1 MTINYTTLLGLA
13 KPVTGTESGVWGD
26 VVNDQITSLLED
38 AIANAASISV
48 TAGNVTL
55 TDNNGS
61 SDQSRM
67 AILLVTG
74 SPGVSRNIVAP
85 STSKWYI
92 VKNSSNAEIVLK
104 GSATTGVTI
113 PAGAEAF
120 AFWNG
125 SDFELASMIGP
136 SSSTDNAV
144 ARFDGTTGKVVQ
156 NSAVT
161 IADTTGDITTGGYVF
176 TAAGAVGTPAY
187 STSGD
192 TNTGMWFP
200 AADTIAFSEGGAE
213 AMRISDAGNVGIGR
227 SPTFR
232 LDVLGSST
240 ESARFSTSGSINA
253 FYLNDSGT
261 TAGTLYI
268 GTVGNDFRV
277 VTGSNERMRITNGGD
292 VGIGTISPGYKLDVN
307 GAGRFGDLSSKIIV
321 GLNGDS
327 ISMNGDLYIQTSTAN
342 PLILRTNTTERAR
355 ITAGGDVG
363 IGTSSPAARLHI
375 AGSGSAIE
383 ANTGYGSFNL
393 RSVSTT
399 GQEFHIRPDSG
410 KNGYITFTENAV
422 ADRWVIGIEN
432 GNGAFLFKTGSATSN
447 TERARITSGG
457 DLSVGKTDSGNVA
470 TTGAE
475 LGAGGYVIATR
486 NANIPMF
493 VNRKTDDGNLVNFY
507 QDTNLEGAISVS
519 GTTVTYG
526 SFSGSHWSQLVDGS
540 KPEILRGTVLE
551 SVNEL
556 VEWPNEP
563 ISERLCKVKVS
574 DTAGSKKVYG
584 VFLCWDNDWSATND
598 MLVTSVGAFVC
609 RINGSVTVQEGDLL
623 ESNGDGTARV
633 QDDDIMR
640 SSTIGKVTSTVKTHQ
655 YDDGSYCVP
664 TVLYCG

>member
-26 VVNDQITSLLED
+26 VVNDQITSLVED

-48 TAGNVTL
+48 TSGNVTL

-125 SDFELASMIGP
+125 SDFELAAMIGP

-176 TAAGAVGTPAY
+176 TAAGAAGTPAY

-200 AADTIAFSEGGAE
+200 AADTIAFSEGGTE
-213 AMRISDAGNVGIGR
+213 AMRLDSSGNVGIGTTTTTSGKLTVATGNTGTTIRSTPALLMTSNGTNTDCNLRFSDAVSYASEVGQQNGGLYFTTSALERMRVAFDGNVGIGTNNPGAKLEVTGDIQQTWAASMDRFVGSKFSTTYELGLHFIESSRETRVVSKAADSTGLISFYTGVTPTERARITAGGDVGIGR
-227 SPTFR
+227 SPSYR

-277 VTGSNERMRITNGGD
+277 VTGSNERMRVTNGGE
-292 VGIGTISPGYKLDVN
+292 VYIAGTTDQGAYNLQVN
-307 GAGRFGDLSSKIIV
+307 GTGVWGAGAYV
-321 GLNGDS
+321 NGSDERLKD
-327 ISMNGDLYIQTSTAN
+327 NIQTLNDGLEIVTQ
-342 PLILRTNTTERAR
+342 LRPVTFQYKQDHSKDQSIQPGFIAQELQQAM
-355 ITAGGDVG
+355 AGKDYLDGVVQ
-363 IGTSSPAARLHI
+363 
-375 AGSGSAIE
+375 SGPE
-383 ANTGYGSFNL
+383 YL
-393 RSVSTT
+393 
-399 GQEFHIRPDSG
+399 
-410 KNGYITFTENAV
+410 
-422 ADRWVIGIEN
+422 
-432 GNGAFLFKTGSATSN
+432 
-447 TERARITSGG
+447 
-457 DLSVGKTDSGNVA
+457 NVA
-470 TTGAE
+470 YQNLIPILTKAIQELKSELDTVKAE
-475 LGAGGYVIATR
+475 LAALKGA
-486 NANIPMF
+486 
-493 VNRKTDDGNLVNFY
+493 
-507 QDTNLEGAISVS
+507 
-519 GTTVTYG
+519 
-526 SFSGSHWSQLVDGS
+526 
-540 KPEILRGTVLE
+540 
-551 SVNEL
+551 
-556 VEWPNEP
+556 
-563 ISERLCKVKVS
+563 
-574 DTAGSKKVYG
+574 
-584 VFLCWDNDWSATND
+584 
-598 MLVTSVGAFVC
+598 
-609 RINGSVTVQEGDLL
+609 
-623 ESNGDGTARV
+623 
-633 QDDDIMR
+633 
-640 SSTIGKVTSTVKTHQ
+640 
-655 YDDGSYCVP
+655 
-664 TVLYCG
+664 

>member
-26 VVNDQITSLLED
+26 VVNDQITSLVED

-125 SDFELASMIGP
+125 SDFELAAMIGP

-176 TAAGAVGTPAY
+176 TAAGAQTTPAY

-200 AADTIAFSEGGAE
+200 AADTIAFSEGGTE
-213 AMRISDAGNVGIGR
+213 VMRINSSGNVGIGTDSSGAKLEVTGDIQQTWAASMDRFVGSKFSTTYELGLHFIESSRETRVVSKAADSTGLISFYTGVTPTERARITAGGDVGIGR
-227 SPTFR
+227 SPSYR

-292 VGIGTISPGYKLDVN
+292 VGIGTTLPGYKLDVN

-342 PLILRTNTTERAR
+342 PLILRTDTTERAR
-355 ITAGGDVG
+355 ITSAGWFKASNNGTYVNSTSHEFNSNAADVIVWARNTNATPYG
-363 IGTSSPAARLHI
+363 YYVDFTTDANNTSS
-375 AGSGSAIE
+375 
-383 ANTGYGSFNL
+383 
-393 RSVSTT
+393 
-399 GQEFHIRPDSG
+399 
-410 KNGYITFTENAV
+410 YIFK
-422 ADRWVIGIEN
+422 
-432 GNGAFLFKTGSATSN
+432 GA
-447 TERARITSGG
+447 TSGG
-457 DLSVGKTDSGNVA
+457 TNIYTIWSNGTVTARSDQRLKKNIESARNGYAEDLAKLRVVKYNWYNHDDNSPKELGLIAQEVEQVFPGLVMTDNPGTPEESKSVKFSVFVPMLIKA
-470 TTGAE
+470 VQELKAE
-475 LGAGGYVIATR
+475 L
-486 NANIPMF
+486 
-493 VNRKTDDGNLVNFY
+493 D
-507 QDTNLEGAISVS
+507 
-519 GTTVTYG
+519 
-526 SFSGSHWSQLVDGS
+526 
-540 KPEILRGTVLE
+540 
-551 SVNEL
+551 
-556 VEWPNEP
+556 
-563 ISERLCKVKVS
+563 
-574 DTAGSKKVYG
+574 
-584 VFLCWDNDWSATND
+584 
-598 MLVTSVGAFVC
+598 
-609 RINGSVTVQEGDLL
+609 
-623 ESNGDGTARV
+623 
-633 QDDDIMR
+633 
-640 SSTIGKVTSTVKTHQ
+640 TVKAELASLK
-655 YDDGSYCVP
+655 GA
-664 TVLYCG
+664 

>member
-125 SDFELASMIGP
+125 SDFELAAMIGP

-176 TAAGAVGTPAY
+176 TAAGAAGTPAY

-192 TNTGMWFP
+192 ANTGMWFP
-200 AADTIAFSEGGAE
+200 AADTIAFSEGGTE
-213 AMRISDAGNVGIGR
+213 AMRLDSSGNVGIGTNNPTTR
-227 SPTFR
+227 LQISSTTGTAADFAGSLRITNQSFTSGTYAGVLFETADTLNSYVTGIRQASFAGALAFGVNVGTNGTSLQEGMRLNSSGNLGIGTSSPGAK
-232 LDVLGSST
+232 LDVSGSVNAVQARFGNVAGRGLEIGTSIISGTNDAGSVLNAKGATSGTMIFQTDST
-240 ESARFSTSGSINA
+240 E
-253 FYLNDSGT
+253 
-261 TAGTLYI
+261 
-268 GTVGNDFRV
+268 RV
-277 VTGSNERMRITNGGD
+277 RITNGGD
-292 VGIGTISPGYKLDVN
+292 VGIGT
-307 GAGRFGDLSSKIIV
+307 
-321 GLNGDS
+321 
-327 ISMNGDLYIQTSTAN
+327 
-342 PLILRTNTTERAR
+342 
-355 ITAGGDVG
+355 
-363 IGTSSPAARLHI
+363 SSPASRLHVT
-375 AGSGSAIE
+375 GSGSAIE
-383 ANTGYGSFNL
+383 ANTGYGRFNL
-393 RSVSTT
+393 RNVSTT

-410 KNGYITFTENAV
+410 KNGYITFTENDV

-447 TERARITSGG
+447 TERARITNGG
-457 DLSVGKTDSGNVA
+457 DLLVNTTSSRGRITAETSSASGN
-470 TTGAE
+470 
-475 LGAGGYVIATR
+475 
-486 NANIPMF
+486 F
-493 VNRKTDDGNLVNFY
+493 
-507 QDTNLEGAISVS
+507 
-519 GTTVTYG
+519 G
-526 SFSGSHWSQLVDGS
+526 S
-540 KPEILRGTVLE
+540 
-551 SVNEL
+551 N
-556 VEWPNEP
+556 N
-563 ISERLCKVKVS
+563 
-574 DTAGSKKVYG
+574 TAGSGTRYHV
-584 VFLCWDNDWSATND
+584 VFYESA
-598 MLVTSVGAFVC
+598 VERGSITS
-609 RINGSVTVQEGDLL
+609 NGSVVAYNTSSDQRLKENISPAEDAASIVDAIQVRQFDWKDSQTHQRYGFVAQELEPIFAEAVTKPDDPERMMSVDYAKLVPVLVKEIQSLRARVAAL
-623 ESNGDGTARV
+623 ESKGA
-633 QDDDIMR
+633 
-640 SSTIGKVTSTVKTHQ
+640 
-655 YDDGSYCVP
+655 
-664 TVLYCG
+664 